1 MHVRV
6 FPLGP
11 YEANCTLIWR
21 DDGSALAIDPGAD
34 GECVVE
40 ALRQAGLALSAVF
53 LTHGHFDHISGVD
66 ALLARFPAPVF
77 MHAGDE
83 ALAFSRFNLAQ
94 PGYGGMARTPLLDL
108 TLGEGDAIPGW
119 PEAKI
124 LHTPGHS
131 QGSCCLHF
139 ADEALLVAGDTLF
152 AGGSYGRTDLP
163 GGSWPQLEQS
173 LKRLAALPGETRVIC
188 GHGEETAI
196 DAWRGCY

>member
-34 GECVVE
+34 GDSVASV
-40 ALRQAGLALSAVF
+40 LRQSGLALSAVF

-108 TLGEGDAIPGW
+108 TLGEGD
-119 PEAKI
+119 
-124 LHTPGHS
+124 
-131 QGSCCLHF
+131 
-139 ADEALLVAGDTLF
+139 TLF

-188 GHGEETAI
+188 GHGEETTI